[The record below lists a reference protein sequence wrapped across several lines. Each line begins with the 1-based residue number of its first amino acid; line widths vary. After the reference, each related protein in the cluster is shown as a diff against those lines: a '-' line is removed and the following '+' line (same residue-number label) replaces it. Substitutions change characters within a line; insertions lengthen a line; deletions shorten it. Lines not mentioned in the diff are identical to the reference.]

1 MRSWL
6 PTKGT
11 LLLSL
16 PGARSTLG
24 ATLKAAL
31 STWYVLADGCTLS
44 VLPIHGD
51 FAFCLGL
58 GLGFWRS
65 GTMGKLTGVP
75 ILACSRLQELPAG
88 RLCVF
93 PWRGAWSF
101 VLIRALLTFLAMT
114 AQVKLTNSVFF
125 WQNPL
130 LSG

>member
-1 MRSWL
+1 MCSWL

-75 ILACSRLQELPAG
+75 IFARSRLEELSAG
-88 RLCVF
+88 RLCVLF
-93 PWRGAWSF
+93 RGGAWSF

-114 AQVKLTNSVFF
+114 V
-125 WQNPL
+125 
-130 LSG
+130 